1 MDTATLI
8 LSEAVLRL
16 GSIRAAARALER
28 PPATVAAAV
37 SRLEAALA
45 VELMRRTG
53 MSLMLT
59 LEGARLQPSIEA
71 LCSLSLGLYQGGEQR
86 LSPPAVSLEALS
98 RLNQVARSGSIRAAA
113 REMGLNQPQLTRQIA
128 HVEEVLGYAIFER
141 GRDGARLTP
150 AGVTAVERIR
160 QIETLWRE
168 IANAAADRFRRTETM
183 VRIGSVVPL
192 GPESRIADLLAD
204 LAANWRIRH
213 PRQPI
218 FIGSMIAEE
227 LLTSLKRGLF
237 DVVFLDVERLPEE
250 LEGHLISTAP
260 LTLVGPADQLAS
272 LSRDD
277 RAGLATLLSTYPI
290 ALPSPR
296 SGLRQK
302 IDPLL
307 DALFGRDGRRAPEI
321 VEVDSIPV
329 ILKLVTRHRFVSV
342 LPGASLAALDPTI
355 SRLELGS
362 DFSLP
367 LWIAWPRGRAGDGIQ
382 RQVLALVSRP

>member
-8 LSEAVLRL
+8 LSDAVLRL

-28 PPATVAAAV
+28 PAATVAAAV
-37 SRLEAALA
+37 ARLEAALA
-45 VELMRRTG
+45 VELVRRTG
-53 MSLMLT
+53 SSLMLT
-59 LEGARLQPSIEA
+59 LEGVRLLPRIEA
-71 LCSLSLGLYQGGEQR
+71 LCGLSLGLYRGGERR
-86 LSPPAVSLEALS
+86 LSPAAVSLEALS

-113 REMGLNQPQLTRQIA
+113 REMGLGQPQLTRQIA
-128 HVEEVLGYAIFER
+128 HVEGVLGYAIFER

-150 AGVTAVERIR
+150 AGVAAVERIR

-168 IANAAADRFRRTETM
+168 IADAASDRFRRTETV

-204 LAANWRIRH
+204 LAANWRSRH

-237 DVVFLDVERLPEE
+237 DVVFLDVERLPED
-250 LEGHLISTAP
+250 LEGHLISVSP
-260 LTLVGPADQLAS
+260 LTLVGPADQLKD
-272 LSRDD
+272 LSGDD
-277 RAGLATLLSTYPI
+277 RAGLATLLATHPI

-307 DALFGRDGRRAPEI
+307 EALFGRDGRRAPEI

-342 LPGASLAALDPTI
+342 LPGASLAALDPAVA
-355 SRLELGS
+355 RLELGPN
-362 DFSLP
+362 FSLP

-382 RQVLALVSRP
+382 RQVLALLRK

>member
-8 LSEAVLRL
+8 LSNAVLRL

-28 PPATVAAAV
+28 PAATVAAAV
-37 SRLEAALA
+37 ARLEAALA
-45 VELMRRTG
+45 VELVRRTG
-53 MSLMLT
+53 SSLMLT
-59 LEGARLQPSIEA
+59 LEGARLLPRIEA
-71 LCSLSLGLYQGGEQR
+71 LCGLSLGLYRGGEQR
-86 LSPPAVSLEALS
+86 LSPAAVSLEALS

-113 REMGLNQPQLTRQIA
+113 REMGLGQPQLTRQIA
-128 HVEEVLGYAIFER
+128 HVEGVLGYAIFER
-141 GRDGARLTP
+141 GRDCARLTP
-150 AGVTAVERIR
+150 AGVAAVERIR

-168 IANAAADRFRRTETM
+168 IADAASDRFRRTETV

-204 LAANWRIRH
+204 LAANWRSRH

-237 DVVFLDVERLPEE
+237 DVVFLDVERLPED
-250 LEGHLISTAP
+250 LEGHLISVSP
-260 LTLVGPADQLAS
+260 LTLVGPADQLKD
-272 LSRDD
+272 LSGDD
-277 RAGLATLLSTYPI
+277 RAGLATLLATHPI

-307 DALFGRDGRRAPEI
+307 EALFGRDGRRAPEI

-342 LPGASLAALDPTI
+342 LPGASLAALDPAVA
-355 SRLELGS
+355 RLELGP

-367 LWIAWPRGRAGDGIQ
+367 LWIAWPRGRAGDSIQ
-382 RQVLALVSRP
+382 RQVLALLRK

>member
-71 LCSLSLGLYQGGEQR
+71 LCSLSLGLYQGGKQR

-113 REMGLNQPQLTRQIA
+113 REMGLGQPQLTRQIA

-160 QIETLWRE
+160 KIETLWRE

-260 LTLVGPADQLAS
+260 LTLVGPADQLAN
-272 LSRDD
+272 LSRDG
-277 RAGLATLLSTYPI
+277 RAGLATLLSTHPI

-307 DALFGRDGRRAPEI
+307 EALFGRDGRRAPEI

-342 LPGASLAALDPTI
+342 LPGASLAALDPAVA
-355 SRLELGS
+355 RLELGP